1 MARNFRAMAG
11 TLRRVREQSSI
22 AVDEAPRMRLKSLR
36 ILGILACLGLLA
48 VQGNWVGLLCCLLII
63 ALMRLTVPTGRELLP
78 PPTPLSAAQKAMT
91 ILDVVPGMTAASKRD
106 FSKSLSI
113 MTLQDG
119 TIVKTYKNPV
129 GVDHIFLADSEEN
142 MIYAGFVGWIHYKG
156 LQSAIAQIRRELT

>member
-1 MARNFRAMAG
+1 
-11 TLRRVREQSSI
+11 
-22 AVDEAPRMRLKSLR
+22 
-36 ILGILACLGLLA
+36 
-48 VQGNWVGLLCCLLII
+48 
-63 ALMRLTVPTGRELLP
+63 
-78 PPTPLSAAQKAMT
+78 MT